1 MTKGWST
8 FKFLR
13 VLVLLFILFI
23 VAVDSW
29 LDSARSTDWND
40 TLNVVVVPIN
50 PEKSDPVADYILSF
64 DNDAFKPIE
73 DFFDQEASRYLPLNK
88 PAFKLILGNELHQE
102 PPKFTPNEN
111 REAQW
116 FDAVVWSLK
125 TRYWVYKMKKNYKH
139 LYPDIM
145 LFVNYYDPAKHRR
158 VRHSLGLEKGLYS
171 IVYAFG
177 NKGDKKGNH
186 IVIAHELLHTL
197 GASDKYALNS
207 NQPLYPIGYA
217 NRDKRPLYPQKK
229 AELMAGRIPI
239 SEGKATMPDSLV
251 DVLIGPETAMEINW
265 KNPGSVS
272 LSSN

>member
-8 FKFLR
+8 FKLLR

-50 PEKSDPVADYILSF
+50 PENSESVANYIQSF
-64 DNDAFKPIE
+64 DSDAFKPIE
-73 DFFDQEASRYLPLNK
+73 DFFDREASHYLSLDK
-88 PAFKLILGNELHQE
+88 SAFKLILGNELFQE
-102 PPKFTPNEN
+102 PPKLAASGDGESKV
-111 REAQW
+111 QW
-116 FDAVVWSLK
+116 FDALVWSLK
-125 TRYWVYKMKKNYKH
+125 TRFWVYKTKKNYKH

-145 LFVNYYDPAKHRR
+145 LFVNYYDPVIHRR

-177 NKGDKKGNH
+177 SEGDKKGNH
-186 IVIAHELLHTL
+186 VVIAHELLHTL

-217 NRDKRPLYPQKK
+217 SRDKRPLYPQDK
-229 AELMAGRIPI
+229 AELMAGRIPV
-239 SEGKATMPDSLV
+239 SENKAIMPDSLV
-251 DVLIGPETAMEINW
+251 NVLIGPETAMEINW
-265 KNPGSVS
+265 
-272 LSSN
+272 LEFL